1 MSAGVKIQRSPVP
14 RQRTAARGGAGDDST
29 SQGGQSNCFEFVDRM
44 MEMNRTGELRSPV
57 SQTLDMHLV
66 EFARGEA
73 VYEMPA
79 REELGNP
86 LGVIQGGVATALAD
100 AAMAAATTTI
110 LTDDEIRSSAIT
122 TIDIFARFIRPVNA
136 KKVERLRAQAKVV
149 RAGGRLVW
157 TEADV
162 LADGELVG
170 KFAST
175 GIRVAFDPQAYL
187 AGNGRSHE

>member
-1 MSAGVKIQRSPVP
+1 MAY
-14 RQRTAARGGAGDDST
+14 
-29 SQGGQSNCFEFVDRM
+29 EFVDRLM
-44 MEMNRTGELRSPV
+44 DQTRAGELRSPV

-79 REELGNP
+79 REELANP

-110 LTDDEIRSSAIT
+110 LADDEIQKSAIT
-122 TIDIFARFIRPVNA
+122 TIDMFARFMRPVNA
-136 KKVERLRAQAKVV
+136 KKVDSLRAEAKVV

-162 LADGELVG
+162 LADGEVVG

-175 GIRVAFDPQAYL
+175 GIRVAFDPQAYIS
-187 AGNGRSHE
+187 GQGGSNE